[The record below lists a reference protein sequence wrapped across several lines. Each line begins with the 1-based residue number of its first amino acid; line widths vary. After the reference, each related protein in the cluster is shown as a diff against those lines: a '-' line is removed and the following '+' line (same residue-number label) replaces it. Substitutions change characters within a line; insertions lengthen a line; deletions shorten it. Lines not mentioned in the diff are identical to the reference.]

1 MQGKHEAARVAR
13 TIGCQSP
20 QAKLDGLQPRPMIG
34 SHRAWY
40 SVVGHQPD
48 VHLFS
53 SGPPVC

>member
-48 VHLFS
+48 VHFFS
-53 SGPPVC
+53 SC